1 MDTAYDHIQEETFP
15 ADEEGKPRDDK
26 TPQPSLNAEFQDA
39 YKAFSSSPWGSRLG
53 GLWGTVKKQVGYS

>member
-1 MDTAYDHIQEETFP
+1 MDTAYEHLQEETL
-15 ADEEGKPRDDK
+15 AAEEEEKPKDDK

-53 GLWGTVKKQVGYS
+53 GLWGTVKKQV